1 MRISRVIT
9 ALIKLFG
16 NTDAPAVV
24 DDARAAGHQRIPTG
38 LIHRAVVAEDDAVLR
53 AGIAVLR
60 ADDLRVERHAVHG
73 AAVSAAGGDA
83 AHVGAV
89 RTERAIGIHARRAV
103 IAKSIA
109 FFHRNIG
116 IGVFADAFGN
126 QIDHLILTGE
136 FRVLGVNRLIENA
149 KFDAFSGIT
158 GGVGLVGVDRPQP
171 PFCIELAAAPAGRI
185 ARLAVLYIAGG
196 LRPADRRQA
205 DQHRAPLCA
214 MNSDFRPAEGRPS
227 GFDSST
233 FLLHPR
239 YRPLLFANV
248 L

>member
-1 MRISRVIT
+1 M
-9 ALIKLFG
+9 
-16 NTDAPAVV
+16 
-24 DDARAAGHQRIPTG
+24 
-38 LIHRAVVAEDDAVLR
+38 
-53 AGIAVLR
+53 
-60 ADDLRVERHAVHG
+60 HG
-73 AAVSAAGGDA
+73 AAVAAAGGDA
-83 AHVGAV
+83 AHVGTV
-89 RTERAIGIHARRAV
+89 RTERAIGVHARRTV
-103 IAKSIA
+103 IAESVA

-126 QIDHLILTGE
+126 QIDHLILTGKL
-136 FRVLGVNRLIENA
+136 RVLGVDRLIENT
-149 KFDAFSGIT
+149 KLDAFSGIT

-171 PFCIELAAAPAGRI
+171 PFRVELTAAPAGRI
-185 ARLAVLYIAGG
+185 ARFAVLYIAGG
-196 LRPADRRQA
+196 LRAADRRQA

-227 GFDSST
+227 GFDSSK

>member
-1 MRISRVIT
+1 MR
-9 ALIKLFG
+9 
-16 NTDAPAVV
+16 
-24 DDARAAGHQRIPTG
+24 
-38 LIHRAVVAEDDAVLR
+38 
-53 AGIAVLR
+53 
-60 ADDLRVERHAVHG
+60 
-73 AAVSAAGGDA
+73 
-83 AHVGAV
+83 
-89 RTERAIGIHARRAV
+89 
-103 IAKSIA
+103 
-109 FFHRNIG
+109 
-116 IGVFADAFGN
+116 N
-126 QIDHLILTGE
+126 QIDHLIGADE
-136 FRVLGVNRLIENA
+136 LGMFGVDRLIENA
-149 KFDAFSGIT
+149 EFDAFSGIT

-171 PFCIELAAAPAGRI
+171 PFRIELAAAPAGRI

-196 LRPADRRQA
+196 LRPANRRQA